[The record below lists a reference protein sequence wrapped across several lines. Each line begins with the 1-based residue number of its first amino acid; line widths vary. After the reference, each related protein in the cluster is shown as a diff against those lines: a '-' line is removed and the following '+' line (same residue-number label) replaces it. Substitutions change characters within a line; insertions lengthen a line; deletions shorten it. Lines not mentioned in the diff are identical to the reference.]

1 MLRINLNLF
10 QFMINLKE
18 ILKQYDL
25 EHTGEILSILEE
37 SEACLRLPVKII
49 TDVRQILIGVDL
61 TLIHNDRD
69 TALELIYILLSNFT
83 FVKVKQS
90 YYNSN
95 YTYND
100 YINLSSEIL
109 KSQIG
114 TYKSRYKKI
123 LNLLIRYLIIEE
135 GTGYKVGVKC
145 NSYKISNKYF
155 TFKIKKYV
163 LKTSYALKM
172 HKQNRRKFNKKIF
185 ENVIAKSEIL
195 NNLYVKMPSKNEA
208 LQELKKYSKK
218 KWTNKKG
225 KQLKILGKKKREDK
239 FVYVEDYLE
248 LYMLLQSHFKLPVI
262 LGENAGY
269 RVMTKFNTCPR
280 IIRKLIKVNGK
291 HLIGLDFSCFQP
303 NLANR
308 IYGEPLKD
316 PLSHQKAAQYL
327 SKFDKY
333 KDLSFEVLVGIA
345 KKENLSFFNKKIR
358 YMRYSSLF
366 KFYEKN
372 HPTLLH
378 NIINDKEL
386 NGYKSVTKNMF
397 KTEVKMMTEIV
408 KRCMESG
415 IIAVYIYDEIMIE
428 ENFVHDV
435 KKIMEKVCE
444 EQNLNVEIK

>member
-1 MLRINLNLF
+1 
-10 QFMINLKE
+10 MINLKE
-18 ILKQYDL
+18 IYKQYDL
-25 EHTGEILSILEE
+25 EPTGEILSILEE
-37 SEACLRLPVKII
+37 SEFCLKLPFKII
-49 TDVRQILIGVDL
+49 TDIRQILKGVDL
-61 TLIHNDRD
+61 TSIHHDRD

-83 FVKVKQS
+83 FVKMKQS
-90 YYNSN
+90 YYKSD
-95 YTYND
+95 YTNND
-100 YINLSSEIL
+100 YINLSSKIL
-109 KSQIG
+109 KSQLG
-114 TYKSRYKKI
+114 TYLSRYKKI
-123 LNLLIRYLIIEE
+123 LNLLIKYMIITK
-135 GTGYKVGVKC
+135 GTSYKQGVKC
-145 NSYKISNKYF
+145 NSYKISDKYF
-155 TFKIKKYV
+155 TFKIEKYL
-163 LKTSYALKM
+163 LKTSYALKL
-172 HKQNRRKFNKKIF
+172 HKQNRRKFNKEIF
-185 ENVIAKSEIL
+185 KNVIAKNEIS
-195 NNLYVKMPSKNEA
+195 NNYHVKMPSESEA
-208 LQELKKYSKK
+208 LEELKKYSKK

-225 KQLKILGKKKREDK
+225 KQLKVLGKKKREDK
-239 FVYVEDYLE
+239 FVYVEDYLG
-248 LYMLLQSHFKLPVI
+248 LFMVLQNHFKLPVI

>member
-1 MLRINLNLF
+1 
-10 QFMINLKE
+10 MINLKE
-18 ILKQYDL
+18 IYKQYDL

-37 SEACLRLPVKII
+37 SEACLRLPIKII
-49 TDVRQILIGVDL
+49 TDIKQILKGVEL
-61 TLIHNDRD
+61 TSIHHDRG
-69 TALELIYILLSNFT
+69 TAIELIYILLSNFT
-83 FVKVKQS
+83 FVKMKQS
-90 YYNSN
+90 YYKSD
-95 YTYND
+95 YTNND
-100 YINLSSEIL
+100 YINLSSKIL
-109 KSQIG
+109 KSQLG
-114 TYKSRYKKI
+114 TYLSRYKKI
-123 LNLLIRYLIIEE
+123 LNLLIKYMIITK
-135 GTGYKVGVKC
+135 GTSYKQGVKC
-145 NSYKISNKYF
+145 NSYKISDKYF
-155 TFKIKKYV
+155 TFKIEKYL
-163 LKTSYALKM
+163 LKTSYALKL
-172 HKQNRRKFNKKIF
+172 HKQNRRKFNKEIF
-185 ENVIAKSEIL
+185 KNVIAKNEIS
-195 NNLYVKMPSKNEA
+195 NNYHVKMPSESEA
-208 LQELKKYSKK
+208 LEELKKYSKK

-225 KQLKILGKKKREDK
+225 KQLKVLGKKKREDK
-239 FVYVEDYLE
+239 FVYVEDYLG
-248 LYMLLQSHFKLPVI
+248 LFMVLQNHFKLPVI